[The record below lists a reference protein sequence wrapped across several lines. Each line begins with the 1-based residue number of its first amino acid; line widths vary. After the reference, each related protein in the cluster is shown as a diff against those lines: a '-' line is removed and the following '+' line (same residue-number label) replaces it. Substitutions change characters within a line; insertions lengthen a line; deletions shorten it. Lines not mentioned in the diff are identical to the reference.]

1 MISSSLEETI
11 KANKIIENSVQTIV
25 YQCPKDQNY
34 FNKEL
39 NSWVADLSSK
49 TNLRL
54 NSFTYSNN
62 LSSSKVKN
70 NSSFNCFNQY
80 IKTVN
85 KTINV
90 HKKGNLFL
98 GKKMKIYFNVIKN
111 CKKKP
116 LFITNKNMGNSTFN
130 INNINQNNKSIL
142 NNENSN
148 SSESTFSDKSAEQIK
163 QLEKELH
170 KKENPK
176 LFYTINYNLFEN
188 DKEENKNEGRWSYD
202 ERIKFIKAYVN
213 FGKNYKLSQK
223 FIGSRNRKQIR
234 SHGQKFFKKI
244 KSIKNNDFDFSND
257 NIKDFSDIFRIIE
270 AKNENNIDKKEYIIN
285 TLISLCE
292 SIPKNENNNL
302 YKKIKNNDIKKRNE
316 IEDKVDKTIKYP
328 SLNNEKNIKRENDN
342 DPSKNIIN
350 NEDKM
355 FIIENEMNNNLVNTN
370 LNLKEDQI
378 NQKGLD
384 LEEIDLNK
392 GINIELN
399 EKKQKNDIFANEKN
413 VCSNYF
419 NVDNNLNPSFKIYD
433 DFIDSAGNSDLFCL
447 DEISSDVNK
456 FLFMKNIESPFFN
469 FS

>member
-1 MISSSLEETI
+1 M
-11 KANKIIENSVQTIV
+11 
-25 YQCPKDQNY
+25 
-34 FNKEL
+34 
-39 NSWVADLSSK
+39 
-49 TNLRL
+49 
-54 NSFTYSNN
+54 
-62 LSSSKVKN
+62 
-70 NSSFNCFNQY
+70 
-80 IKTVN
+80 
-85 KTINV
+85 
-90 HKKGNLFL
+90 
-98 GKKMKIYFNVIKN
+98 
-111 CKKKP
+111 
-116 LFITNKNMGNSTFN
+116 
-130 INNINQNNKSIL
+130 
-142 NNENSN
+142 
-148 SSESTFSDKSAEQIK
+148 
-163 QLEKELH
+163 
-170 KKENPK
+170 
-176 LFYTINYNLFEN
+176 
-188 DKEENKNEGRWSYD
+188 
-202 ERIKFIKAYVN
+202 
-213 FGKNYKLSQK
+213 
-223 FIGSRNRKQIR
+223 
-234 SHGQKFFKKI
+234 
-244 KSIKNNDFDFSND
+244 
-257 NIKDFSDIFRIIE
+257 
-270 AKNENNIDKKEYIIN
+270 
-285 TLISLCE
+285 ISLCE

-413 VCSNYF
+413 VCSNYS